1 MDEIASIELD
11 TNLVFSPIIRI
22 IGKDGILIKQI
33 TPKPSEAKAV
43 FSTMLIAWDKYK
55 KEK

>member
-22 IGKDGILIKQI
+22 IGKNGILIKQI
-33 TPKPSEAKAV
+33 TPKPNEAKAV